1 MKDIEK
7 KAIIG
12 TLEGLKAYYKN
23 NYDYVAGE
31 FRKSS
36 NADTKI
42 MLHKEMDRFE
52 YYCEAIQQSINNIK
66 AMIDILPKEEEQED
80 ENN

>member
-7 KAIIG
+7 KVIIG

-42 MLHKEMDRFE
+42 MFQKEMDRFE
-52 YYCEAIQQSINNIK
+52 YYCEAVQQSINNIK
-66 AMIDILPKEEEQED
+66 AMIDIFPKEEE
-80 ENN
+80 